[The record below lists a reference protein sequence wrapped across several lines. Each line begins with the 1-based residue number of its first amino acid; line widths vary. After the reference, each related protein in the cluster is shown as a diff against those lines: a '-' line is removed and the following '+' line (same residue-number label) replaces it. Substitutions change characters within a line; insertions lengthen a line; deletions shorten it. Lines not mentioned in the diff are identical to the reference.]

1 MVYRWAYEYGA
12 PGNKEDF
19 VPQNQPPDAAYDRR
33 ARSWTQRV
41 NLVVATVAL
50 VTGILV
56 WWLAARRLTTKSWE
70 AQGTYDGRD
79 AAAMRGP
86 APARMGL
93 WVFLAVVTS
102 LFALFITAYFMRMYP
117 HVIQAVNL
125 RDWRPVTEP
134 TILWFNTALLVAG
147 SIGMQL
153 ATVSI
158 RRARFERASAGM
170 LAGGI
175 FAIAFPGGPVARLGP
190 VASRRLLRDRQSGE
204 RFLLRADRPARLAP
218 AGRTRRLGLDLRH
231 GCHAAARRPR
241 RFCLSVELCAV
252 YWHYLLF
259 IWLVLFGVLLIT

>member
-1 MVYRWAYEYGA
+1 
-12 PGNKEDF
+12 
-19 VPQNQPPDAAYDRR
+19 
-33 ARSWTQRV
+33 V
-41 NLVVATVAL
+41 NLIVATVAL

-56 WWLAARRLTTKSWE
+56 WWLAARRLTTRSWE
-70 AQGTYDGRD
+70 DQGTYDGRD

-86 APARMGL
+86 GPARMGL

-134 TILWFNTALLVAG
+134 TILWFNTLLLLGG
-147 SIGMQL
+147 SIGMQM
-153 ATVSI
+153 ATISI
-158 RRARFERASAGM
+158 RRARFERANAGL

-175 FAIAFPGGPVARLGP
+175 FAIAFLAGQWLAWGQLQAAGFYAASNPANAFFYVLTGLHGLHLLGGLVVWGWTVARM
-190 VASRRLLRDRQSGE
+190 SR
-204 RFLLRADRPARLAP
+204 
-218 AGRTRRLGLDLRH
+218 GRTTP
-231 GCHAAARRPR
+231 AAIA
-241 RFCLSVELCAV
+241 LSVELCAV